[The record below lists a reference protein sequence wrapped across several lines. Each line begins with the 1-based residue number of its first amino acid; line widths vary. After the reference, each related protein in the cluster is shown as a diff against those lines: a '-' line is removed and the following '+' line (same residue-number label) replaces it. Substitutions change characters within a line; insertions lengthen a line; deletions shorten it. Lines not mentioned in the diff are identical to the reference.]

1 MTDDP
6 KPTTSPSERPRDRI
20 YEWALYRRGILED
33 FARRHCKNPACG
45 TRDDEG
51 ELIPCAGANCGEKLI
66 HEEHQRE
73 LRAMRDMCALAEWLE
88 RDELKKKAEDDKQNR
103 RR

>member
-1 MTDDP
+1 MTTFQSD
-6 KPTTSPSERPRDRI
+6 RPRDRI
-20 YEWALYRRGILED
+20 YSWALYRVSILQD

-51 ELIPCAGANCGEKLI
+51 EPVKCAGKDCGEKLI

-73 LRAMRDMCALAEWLE
+73 LQAMRDMCTLVEWLE
-88 RDELKKKAEDDKQNR
+88 RQEVEKQARDDKQNR